1 MAPRRIIAGALLA
14 VALLA
19 LSACGNGL
27 GGQPTPTPTTAPVE
41 PTPTT
46 APVEPTPTTAA
57 PAETTIVFE
66 TSGGI
71 AGVMKRMEINPKGEA
86 TLTDQ
91 RMGRPGVVTPI
102 DVDRYGEL
110 LGLIDKSDFFN
121 LKDEYNS
128 GTVAD
133 DFIYTVTV
141 TQDGRTKSVVVYDV
155 GGRDLAPQPLLDLV
169 DRLKAI
175 QDQIEKSG

>member
-14 VALLA
+14 AALLA
-19 LSACGNGL
+19 LAACDTGPAA
-27 GGQPTPTPTTAPVE
+27 QPTATTPPAEATPTAAAAGA
-41 PTPTT
+41 TPTSS
-46 APVEPTPTTAA
+46 A

-71 AGVMKRMEINPKGEA
+71 AGMMKRMDIDPTGQA
-86 TLTDQ
+86 SLTDP
-91 RMGRPGVVTPI
+91 RMGRPGVATPL
-102 DVDRYGEL
+102 DVGRYNEL
-110 LGLIDKSDFFN
+110 LTLIEKADFFN
-121 LKDEYNS
+121 LQDEYNS
-128 GTVAD
+128 GNVAD

-169 DRLKAI
+169 DRLKEI
-175 QDQIEKSG
+175 QDMLEKSG

>member
-1 MAPRRIIAGALLA
+1 MAPRRIIAGALLTA
-14 VALLA
+14 AMLA
-19 LSACGNGL
+19 LAACGNGPAV
-27 GGQPTPTPTTAPVE
+27 QSTPTTPPVE

-46 APVEPTPTTAA
+46 APVEATPTTAA
-57 PAETTIVFE
+57 TAPETTIVFE

-102 DVDRYGEL
+102 DVARYGEL

-121 LKDEYNS
+121 LQDEYNS
-128 GTVAD
+128 GNVAD

-155 GGRDLAPQPLLDLV
+155 AGRDLAPQALLDLV
-169 DRLKAI
+169 DRLKEI